1 MRLFDLRA
9 ILESGSQ
16 NLIEEVKLSQ
26 KGGEPLGEK
35 GEGRKERKERRER
48 RSKKKK

>member
-9 ILESGSQ
+9 ILASGSQ
-16 NLIEEVKLSQ
+16 NLIEEVKLAQ
-26 KGGEPLGEK
+26 KGEEPVGEK
-35 GEGRKERKERRER
+35 GEGRKKRKERRER